1 MMAPR
6 EQETAESSRVFGSS
20 RMIEIHH
27 HLIQKICRH
36 AKACYPD
43 ECCGI
48 LIGRA
53 HGTDGVKSVRDLI
66 RTENAEADRG
76 RDRYLIDGREFLGAD
91 KAADDQ
97 GLEIIGFYHS
107 HPASPCIPSERD
119 HALAWQGYSYLI
131 VSIGEEGKMEYRCW
145 ALDKDGKR
153 LIEEGVLEI
162 SGDQEDLQ

>member
-1 MMAPR
+1 MMAPL
-6 EQETAESSRVFGSS
+6 EQDTAESSRVFGPPTV
-20 RMIEIHH
+20 IEIHH
-27 HLIQKICRH
+27 SLIQRICRH
-36 AKACYPD
+36 AKACYPY

-53 HGTDGVKSVRDLI
+53 HGSDGVKIVWDLI
-66 RTENAEADRG
+66 STENAEAGGG

-107 HPASPCIPSERD
+107 HPGYPCIPSERD
-119 HALAWQGYSYLI
+119 HALAWHGYSYLI
-131 VSIGEEGKMEYRCW
+131 VSIGEEGKTEYRCW

-153 LIEEGVLEI
+153 LIEEGVRETC
-162 SGDQEDLQ
+162 GDEGNLQ